1 MNKIKFIIPFF
12 VVFLFFQLNGCDEL
26 NSIPLNI
33 PYTYTFNDKTGSD
46 VTFDSDVR
54 CLSSESDTYQEYQDK
69 IQSLT
74 FVEAAYRTT
83 YNSNPSVQGNLSAT
97 IYNGQGQELA
107 HVQINNVKP
116 EDYKTHPWVLPINQT
131 EIQAIN
137 NLLKNSTCLR
147 VVVGITSMNGTTTI
161 SGAVDVVFR
170 ADTNI

>member
-1 MNKIKFIIPFF
+1 MNRIKYIIPFF
-12 VVFLFFQLNGCDEL
+12 IGFLFFQLNGCDEL

-33 PYTYTFNDKTGSD
+33 SYSYPFSDKTGSEI
-46 VTFDSDVR
+46 TFDSDVR

-83 YNSNPSVQGNLSAT
+83 YNSNPSVKGNLTAT
-97 IYNGQGQELA
+97 IYDGSANVLA
-107 HVQINNVKP
+107 NFQINDVKP
-116 EDYKTHPWVLPINQT
+116 EDYKAHPLVIQINQT
-131 EIQAIN
+131 GIEAIN
-137 NLLKNSTCLR
+137 NALKNSTCLR
-147 VVVGITSMNGTTTI
+147 VVVGITSLNGTTTI